1 MQQFEQMGKY
11 TYLLFGGELDER
23 IDAETIAGNWLA

>member
-11 TYLLFGGELDER
+11 TYLLFGGELDEK
-23 IDAETIAGNWLA
+23 INAETTAGNGLA